1 MPSEFNRLLAKV
13 AASLQA
19 EPEQSLLFERFL
31 PAAEI
36 NQVCHDLDHSFC
48 DRIYSPVV
56 TLWMFLGQKLSWDH
70 SCEMLWPA

>member
-1 MPSEFNRLLAKV
+1 MPLKSNRSLAQV

-36 NQVCHDLDHSFC
+36 NQVCHDLGHSFR
-48 DRIYSPVV
+48 DRIYNPVV
-56 TLWMFLGQKLSWDH
+56 TMWNKGVRPL
-70 SCEMLWPA
+70 